1 MAIVPPQYAVL
12 DQHLVPLSDYPRYLE
27 SVPTSRMFVIK
38 KALQTYLKDAGE
50 GASVYD
56 ASQGDGGESLSGVP
70 HSILAQ
76 AAELQA
82 KVGTKYDTPAG
93 HPRFVKAVAENYWQL
108 DSNTGWGP
116 ANVLAVQGGRDG
128 LMKAFSA
135 MIHCGQK
142 RIGDAIITST
152 VPWISYNWGPYVA
165 GLNVLRAPGDPT
177 DGWAYTEESLVEAV
191 AFAQQTGRSAAG
203 IIITS
208 PDNPTGRTVSIETQI
223 ALAQKALSLGVGY
236 VIFDWMYHWV
246 TDGSPH
252 DVNEVLNAFDPEQ
265 RKRLIFLDG
274 LTKSL
279 GASNIR
285 NCHLLASKEVVD
297 FITSHASH
305 GVIPSFYS
313 QAVAIVAYEMG
324 YAEAAKPIIEPTNQ
338 SRQVLNQFLAEN
350 GHEYIMGDGYYG
362 FINLEKWVKA
372 KGLEDTTGLGAIL
385 AEQFGIAIVPGP
397 FFSPAA
403 NNWIRFSY
411 ALPPERTAAA
421 AQRLQE
427 ALNSIA

>member
-1 MAIVPPQYAVL
+1 
-12 DQHLVPLSDYPRYLE
+12 
-27 SVPTSRMFVIK
+27 
-38 KALQTYLKDAGE
+38 
-50 GASVYD
+50 
-56 ASQGDGGESLSGVP
+56 
-70 HSILAQ
+70 
-76 AAELQA
+76 
-82 KVGTKYDTPAG
+82 
-93 HPRFVKAVAENYWQL
+93 
-108 DSNTGWGP
+108 
-116 ANVLAVQGGRDG
+116 
-128 LMKAFSA
+128 
-135 MIHCGQK
+135 
-142 RIGDAIITST
+142 
-152 VPWISYNWGPYVA
+152 
-165 GLNVLRAPGDPT
+165 
-177 DGWAYTEESLVEAV
+177 
-191 AFAQQTGRSAAG
+191 
-203 IIITS
+203 
-208 PDNPTGRTVSIETQI
+208 
-223 ALAQKALSLGVGY
+223 

-313 QAVAIVAYEMG
+313 QAVAIVAYAMG